1 MTMRRVLA
9 GLIAS
14 PLLAGCYMTLPLAD
28 SRPEPALGAQLV
40 VELTDQARVG
50 LAPQLGSE
58 VASVEGALVQRTDS
72 QFVLGVS
79 RVFGLWGAQSRW
91 GGERVTF
98 ATDQVRRMSI
108 RRFSTGR
115 TAIAA
120 GGVTAAVLAFVLT
133 RSLIGGG
140 SEPTDLNRPPP
151 GNDH

>member
-9 GLIAS
+9 GLVVS
-14 PLLAGCYMTLPLAD
+14 PLLAGCYVSQPLVD
-28 SRPEPALGAQLV
+28 SRPEPALGVQLV
-40 VELTDQARVG
+40 IELTDQARVG
-50 LAPQLGSE
+50 LAPQLGTE

-79 RVFGLWGAQSRW
+79 RVFGLWGTQSRW

-98 ATDQVRRMSI
+98 STGQVRRMSI

-120 GGVTAAVLAFVLT
+120 GGVTAAVVAFVLT
-133 RSLIGGG
+133 RTLLGGG
-140 SEPTDLNRPPP
+140 SEPLDINQPPP
-151 GNDH
+151 GNAH